1 MMIFNPWQTM
11 VDEPQNSPRPEVLED
26 QGDEE
31 LRADNR
37 DGGVNMSGMGLWVLE
52 LLENQFRRSP

>member
-37 DGGVNMSGMGLWVLE
+37 DGGVNMSGMGT
-52 LLENQFRRSP
+52 